1 MARYCATDLPGS
13 VRGVYRF
20 VGCGRKRLLLFL
32 SAHVQRRSHL
42 RLKGAIRAR
51 LQACELAV
59 NQVHG

>member
-1 MARYCATDLPGS
+1 